1 MNSEA
6 SSAIHLTRQGTD
18 AIELASLDSS
28 SIHRHVHTSSTN
40 IDESQTDVSIAGN
53 ENDSETPVNVQ
64 ELPPVDIG
72 WRAWTFC
79 FSGCMLETLVWG
91 FGLRYQLAFMLY
103 IFARIES
110 SKLYL

>member
-18 AIELASLDSS
+18 TIELASLDSG
-28 SIHRHVHTSSTN
+28 SIHRHTHTSSTN
-40 IDESQTDVSIAGN
+40 IDESQTDVSLAGDEN
-53 ENDSETPVNVQ
+53 ESETPVNVQ